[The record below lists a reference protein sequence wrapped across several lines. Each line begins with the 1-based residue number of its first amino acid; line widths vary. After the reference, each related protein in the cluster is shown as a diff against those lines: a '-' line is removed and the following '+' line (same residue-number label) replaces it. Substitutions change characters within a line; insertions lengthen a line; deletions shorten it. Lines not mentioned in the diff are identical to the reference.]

1 MITKQSI
8 HIAVAS
14 NNGYAVLIAALFKSV
29 IVNHK
34 TSENLVFYILDDQIS
49 SINKSKIN
57 NLIHQHDNIEI
68 NWINVNEVLPV
79 GMKFPIDNTA
89 FPFTAFYR
97 LFAPYVIS
105 EDATKLIYFD
115 VDMIVRKD
123 VSDLWNFDLEN
134 YTIAAVIDLSE
145 TASSE
150 WGGIPNYKQL
160 GIPADAK
167 YFNSGLLLINP
178 KLWRENNIPQK
189 VFNAINDNSKYV
201 NFPDQYGLNVVFAQN
216 WKEINPLWNWYAN
229 NPHPDPYNIHFLD
242 IKPIFKSYRSDE
254 NFKKEF
260 FKYLD
265 MTLFKGI
272 KLRSEYERLIRKGL
286 IKIKKKLLKLISF

>member
-1 MITKQSI
+1 MIIKQSI

-57 NLIHQHDNIEI
+57 NLTNQHDNVEI
-68 NWINVNEVLPV
+68 NWINVNEVLPA

-89 FPFTAFYR
+89 FPFTAFFR
-97 LFAPYVIS
+97 LFAPYVLS
-105 EDATKLIYFD
+105 DHVTKLIYFD

-134 YTIAAVIDLSE
+134 YTVAAVTDVCE
-145 TASSE
+145 TVGCE

-160 GIPADAK
+160 GIPSGAK

-242 IKPIFKSYRSDE
+242 IKPVYKSYRSDE
-254 NFKKEF
+254 DFKKEF

-265 MTLFKGI
+265 MTPFKGI
-272 KLRSEYERLIRKGL
+272 KLRSDYERLLRKGFT
-286 IKIKKKLLKLISF
+286 KIKKKLLKLIS